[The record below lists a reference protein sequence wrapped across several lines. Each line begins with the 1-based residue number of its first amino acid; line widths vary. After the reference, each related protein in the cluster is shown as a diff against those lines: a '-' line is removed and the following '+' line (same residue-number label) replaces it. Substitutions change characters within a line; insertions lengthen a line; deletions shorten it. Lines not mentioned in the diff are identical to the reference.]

1 MHPTAS
7 APASASA
14 SLLAN
19 PVALPW
25 TAHLIRPL
33 TDAGVGG
40 RAPFLRRCFSL
51 EAVPSQAW
59 LRVSA
64 QGLYRAFLNGQ
75 RVGHDQLTPGWTSYQ
90 DRLSFQTYDVT
101 ALLQSG
107 ENVLDLWLGDG
118 WHRSTLLWKKIAVTN
133 TWGEHVGAIA
143 ELHADGHLRIATD
156 ADPAWR
162 SGLLPILRNGIYFGE
177 TYDAREEATPVTA
190 GCVIDPTFDLT
201 TLVPHETGAVQEL
214 DALAVQSC
222 VVDAECRSVY
232 DFGQNIAGYVA
243 FTVEGPRGAT
253 VTIEHAEILDAH
265 GVFDNAN
272 YRTARAQ
279 IDYTLKGG
287 SPESYRPHF
296 TFQGFRYARITL
308 GEGVRIVDIA
318 AIPISSATQRTG
330 WLTTGSALVNRLI
343 ENTRWSQRG
352 NFVEVPTDCPQRD
365 ERLGWTG
372 DAQVFAP
379 TACYLF
385 ESRSFWTKWLRDV
398 MADQRPGG
406 EIPHFSPDPTRG
418 HEDVAP
424 GFYGS
429 TGWGDA
435 ICLVPWAL
443 WNHYGDRAIL
453 QECFPAMLRWVDFVW
468 SISEGPVVRPPRG
481 WGSRGFSFG
490 DWLQPGGPTEKPF
503 PTISDDAAATIY
515 LYISTALT
523 ARIARLLGDEAQ
535 AERLDTRAAE
545 VKAAFQ
551 HEFITPG
558 GRVANDDQTS
568 YALAILHDL
577 IPEALLPATRR
588 HFKATIERHGGC
600 IGTGFIGTPALLPAL
615 VKIGEPALAA
625 AVFLQEEVPGWLYQV
640 KRGATTIWERWD
652 AIRADGSV
660 FDPAM
665 NSYNHY
671 AYGAVCQWLFEGVA
685 GLRPDPERPGFAHT
699 VFEPTIVPALS
710 PVQAAHDSPH
720 GRVESGWQIEG
731 DVVQMRVTVPAGG
744 VGTLRLRPGY
754 HGLRL
759 DGHAQPEGGD
769 TALSSGTHDIE
780 FRFS

>member
-1 MHPTAS
+1 MVR
-7 APASASA
+7 PA
-14 SLLAN
+14 
-19 PVALPW
+19 
-25 TAHLIRPL
+25 

-40 RAPFLRRCFSL
+40 RAPFLRKTFTLDQPVRL
-51 EAVPSQAW
+51 AV
-59 LRVSA
+59 LRISA
-64 QGLYRAFLNGQ
+64 QGLYRCFINGE
-75 RVGHDQLTPGWTSYQ
+75 RVGHDLLTPGWTSYQ
-90 DRLSFQTYDVT
+90 DRLSYQTYDVS
-101 ALLQSG
+101 ALLRPG
-107 ENVLDLWLGDG
+107 ENVIDIWLGDG
-118 WHRSTLLWKKIAVTN
+118 WHRSTLLWKKIALTN
-133 TWGEHVGAIA
+133 TWGAHVAAIA
-143 ELHADGHLRIATD
+143 ELQADGHPLVATD
-156 ADPAWR
+156 ADWQ
-162 SGLLPILRNGIYFGE
+162 SGLLPVLKNGLYFGE
-177 TYDAREEATPVTA
+177 VYDAREEGTPATQ
-190 GCVIDPTFDLT
+190 GCTVDDTFDLT
-201 TLVPHETGAVQEL
+201 TLIPHETGAVQEL
-214 DALAVQSC
+214 ASLAAQAC
-222 VVDAECRSVY
+222 FFDAESRSVY

-253 VTIEHAEILDAH
+253 VTVEHAEILDAN
-265 GVFDNAN
+265 GVFNNAN
-272 YRTARAQ
+272 YRTARAR
-279 IDYTLKGG
+279 IDYTLKGDH
-287 SPESYRPHF
+287 PESYRPHF
-296 TFQGFRYARITL
+296 TFQGFRYARVTL
-308 GEGVRIVDIA
+308 GEGVKLIHIEAV
-318 AIPISSATQRTG
+318 PISSATRQTG

-385 ESRSFWTKWLRDV
+385 ESRSFWAKWLRDV

-406 EIPHFSPDPTRG
+406 EIAHFSPDPTRG

-443 WNHYGDRAIL
+443 WNHYGDKDIL
-453 QECFPAMLRWVDFVW
+453 QECFPAMVRWVDFVW
-468 SISEGPVVRPPRG
+468 SISDGPVVRPPRA
-481 WGSRGFSFG
+481 WGGRGFTFG

-515 LYISTALT
+515 LHISTALT
-523 ARIARLLGDEAQ
+523 ARIARLLGEEVQ
-535 AERLDTRAAE
+535 AARLDTRAAE

-551 HEFITPG
+551 REFITPG

-577 IPEALLPATRR
+577 VPEALLPDTRR

-600 IGTGFIGTPALLPAL
+600 IGTGFIGTSALLPAL
-615 VKIGEPALAA
+615 VKIGEPELAA

-685 GLRPDPERPGFAHT
+685 GLRPDPERPAFAH
-699 VFEPTIVPALS
+699 VIFEPTIMPALS
-710 PVQAAHDSPH
+710 PVQASHDSPH
-720 GRVESGWQIEG
+720 GRIEAGWCVEGDEVLCAFTVPPGAEGTVRLRAGYRDVHLDGVAISAADSGW
-731 DVVQMRVTVPAGG
+731 TCFPLPAGRHQ
-744 VGTLRLRPGY
+744 VAFRLG
-754 HGLRL
+754 
-759 DGHAQPEGGD
+759 
-769 TALSSGTHDIE
+769 
-780 FRFS
+780 